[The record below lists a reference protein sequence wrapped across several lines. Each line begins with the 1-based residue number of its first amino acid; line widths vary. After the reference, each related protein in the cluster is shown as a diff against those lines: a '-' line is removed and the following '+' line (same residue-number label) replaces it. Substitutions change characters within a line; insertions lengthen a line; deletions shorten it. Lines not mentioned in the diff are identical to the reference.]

1 MAGFEQP
8 ALNEPGGRSAAWEA
22 ALLLVKVVS
31 EKLGESL
38 RIPGRPVLRHSQHAG
53 PEPPGTRFEVAPEEP
68 QIGLVV
74 MGAVVAN
81 SRPKNECLA
90 GLHQEI
96 CRPLRNSQH
105 TLTDKNQLV
114 GTDDS
119 VWMATDSPGAEKTCQ
134 VRLRLVKEA
143 DFHESESDR
152 LSGQA
157 AGCSTIIKVAK
168 LSGMSALQVVP
179 FTRVC
184 IDDEFW
190 RPRREVNRRVTLR
203 EEYRHLVETHRI
215 DALRMDWHSGL
226 NWTPHE
232 FWDSDTAK
240 WVEAAAYCLA
250 EEEDPELRGWMEEV
264 VDLIVAAQQSDGYV
278 NSYITQVCPADR
290 WKNLRDKHELYG
302 LGHLIE
308 AAVAHF
314 QVTGNR
320 RFLDAMVRC
329 ADYLAATFGTM
340 PGQIPGYCGHQE
352 IELALFR
359 LAGVTGEDRFA
370 ALAEYFLNQRGQQ
383 PHYFVIEAEAR
394 GDKRAA
400 WSKMHVADGYS
411 QAHVPIREQ
420 HRVVGHAV
428 RAIYMYTA
436 MADLAA
442 RRPEDRELAVA
453 LDELWSHLMER
464 NAYITGGVG
473 SSKHN
478 EGFTR
483 DYDLP
488 NETAYCETCASAA
501 LIFWAQRMLH
511 RKLDGRYADAIEA
524 ALFNTI
530 LHGVSQDGKTFYYD
544 NRLAEVGDHPRSGW
558 FWCSCCPPN
567 LARVIA
573 SVGSYGFSSS
583 GTSLVLHQYFASSLS
598 DDFGRR
604 LRVETRYPWEGKVV
618 VILDDPAGLGELV
631 FRVPGWAG
639 TCTLTINGESVA
651 PDVVS
656 GYASLRCQWR
666 AGDVID
672 ISFPFEPRTVFAHPL
687 LEANA
692 NRAAICRGPLVY
704 AFEQPDHDVPV
715 ALLRIP
721 GDGLWIP
728 SLREVASSRAVVL
741 EAEGKAASCPAH
753 GALYSQAPASLNP
766 TRLTAIPYFLTGNRP
781 SDHMRVWIPL
791 ANRSHL

>member
-1 MAGFEQP
+1 MLGHAQD
-8 ALNEPGGRSAAWEA
+8 AAT
-22 ALLLVKVVS
+22 
-31 EKLGESL
+31 ES
-38 RIPGRPVLRHSQHAG
+38 
-53 PEPPGTRFEVAPEEP
+53 PGTRFEVAPEEP

-81 SRPKNECLA
+81 ARSEDEGLA
-90 GLHQEI
+90 CLHQEV
-96 CRPLRNSQH
+96 RGPLRNSQH
-105 TLTDKNQLV
+105 TLPDKDQFI
-114 GTDDS
+114 GIDDPFR
-119 VWMATDSPGAEKTCQ
+119 VAADSPRSEKTCQ
-134 VRLRLVKEA
+134 VGLGLVKKA
-143 DFHESESDR
+143 NFHKSESDCLCWQAACCRVVVKQAR
-152 LSGQA
+152 LSNM
-157 AGCSTIIKVAK
+157 ST
-168 LSGMSALQVVP
+168 LQVVP
-179 FTRVC
+179 FTRVR
-184 IDDEFW
+184 INDEFW
-190 RPRREVNRRVTLR
+190 NPRREVNRRVTLR

-215 DALRMDWHSGL
+215 DALRMTWHSGL
-226 NWTPHE
+226 DWTPHE

-250 EEEDPELRGWMEEV
+250 QEEDAELLGWMEDV
-264 VDLIVAAQQSDGYV
+264 VDLIVAAQQPDGYI

-302 LGHLIE
+302 LGHLME

-314 QVTGNR
+314 QATENR

-329 ADYLAATFGTM
+329 ADYLAATFGTE

-359 LAGVTGEDRFA
+359 LADVTGEDRFA

-383 PHYFVIEAEAR
+383 PHYFVTEAEAR
-394 GDKRAA
+394 GDNRAP
-400 WSKMHVADGYS
+400 WSKMHEVDGYS
-411 QAHVPIREQ
+411 QAHIPIREQ

-442 RRPEDRELAVA
+442 RRPEDHGLAVA

-501 LIFWAQRMLH
+501 LIFWAHRMLH
-511 RKLDGRYADAIEA
+511 RKLEGRYADAIEA
-524 ALFNTI
+524 ALFNAL

-573 SVGSYGFSSS
+573 SLGSYGYSASAR
-583 GTSLVLHQYFASSLS
+583 SLVLHQYFASSLR

-618 VILDDPAGLGELV
+618 VALEDAAGLEELA

-639 TCTLTINGESVA
+639 SCTLTISGESIT
-651 PDVVS
+651 PDLVS
-656 GYASLRCQWR
+656 GYVWLRRKWQ
-666 AGDVID
+666 AGDIME
-672 ISFPFEPRTVFAHPL
+672 ISFPFEPRMVFAHPL
-687 LEANA
+687 VEANA
-692 NRAAICRGPLVY
+692 NRVAICRGPLVY
-704 AFEQPDHDVPV
+704 AFEQADHEVPV
-715 ALLRIP
+715 ALLRTP
-721 GDGLWIP
+721 GDAVWTP
-728 SLREVASSRAVVL
+728 SLRETAATTAVVL
-741 EAEGKAASCPAH
+741 EAEGMAASCPAH
-753 GALYSQAPASLNP
+753 GPLYSQEPANLHP
-766 TRLTAIPYFLTGNRP
+766 VGLTAIPYFLTGNRP
-781 SDHMRVWIPL
+781 ADHMRVWLPL
-791 ANRSHL
+791 AD